1 MNVGILGGGQLA
13 LMLSVSAKKLGL
25 KPLCLGPSDCP
36 AHYASQ
42 TTEDIQQL
50 LDHSQ
55 LLTIENEF
63 LETTGLTNT
72 KILRP
77 DLQTICMFS
86 NKLEQ
91 KRLLSRLG
99 LPTAKYEEKPL
110 NTSSKS
116 WVEHIQL
123 EFPQGAV
130 LKWGK
135 MGYDGLGTCFLTEKN
150 IFHAI
155 DFVDQADQ
163 RKIPIYAEEMIA
175 FDKELALVT
184 ACSINQKDFYYFP
197 LVETIQSGGICRSV
211 YKFKDDLDLSKK
223 AQSYAKKLALAS
235 SGLVGVFAIE
245 FFLKD
250 GKLLI
255 NEIAPRVHNS
265 GHWSQ
270 NTDLSQFEAHWRA
283 LLGWPFPKVK
293 YPIYFGMHN
302 ILSRKKDTYDEKTIL
317 DMYGHLSLYW
327 YGKKDKRQP
336 QRRLGRKLGHINFVS
351 EDQKEFEYLDRLAY
365 LASQKLAY

>member
-42 TTEDIQQL
+42 TTENIQEL
-50 LDHSQ
+50 LSYSQ

-63 LETTGLTNT
+63 LETKNL
-72 KILRP
+72 KDIKALKP
-77 DLQTICMFS
+77 DLQAIHTFS

-91 KRLLSRLG
+91 KKLLSRLE
-99 LPTAKYEEKPL
+99 LPTAKYKEKPI
-110 NTSSKS
+110 NKPSKS
-116 WVEHIQL
+116 WLENIQL

-135 MGYDGLGTCFLTEKN
+135 MGYDGLGTYFLKKEN
-150 IFHAI
+150 ISDAI

-184 ACSINQKDFYYFP
+184 ACSIDQKNFYYFP
-197 LVETIQSGGICRSV
+197 LVETIQEKGVCRSV
-211 YKFKDDLDLSKK
+211 YSFEDSLNISKD

-245 FFLKD
+245 LFLKD
-250 GKLLI
+250 DRLLI

-270 NTDLSQFEAHWRA
+270 NMALSQFEAHWRA
-283 LLGWPFPKVK
+283 LLGWPFPEVK
-293 YPIYFGMHN
+293 YPKYFGMHN
-302 ILSRKKDTYDEKTIL
+302 ILSCQKDIDDEKTVL
-317 DMYGHLSLYW
+317 DMQGQLSLYW
-327 YGKKDKRQP
+327 YGKKQSSP
-336 QRRLGRKLGHINFVS
+336 RRLGRKLGHINFDS
-351 EDQKEFEYLDRLAY
+351 NDKKEFECMDRLAS
-365 LASQKLAY
+365 LTSHKLGYY

>member
-36 AHYASQ
+36 AYYASE
-42 TTEDIQQL
+42 TTENIKKL
-50 LDHSQ
+50 LDYSQ

-63 LETTGLTNT
+63 LDTTYLVDT
-72 KILRP
+72 KVLKP
-77 DLQTICMFS
+77 DLQAIYIFS

-91 KRLLSRLG
+91 KKLLTRLN
-99 LPTAKYEEKPL
+99 LPTAKYEEKPI

-116 WVEHIQL
+116 WIEHLQS

-135 MGYDGLGTCFLTEKN
+135 MGYDGLGTYFLKKEN
-150 IFHAI
+150 ISDAI
-155 DFVDQADQ
+155 HFVDQADQ
-163 RKIPIYAEEMIA
+163 KNIPIYAEEMIS

-184 ACSINQKDFYYFP
+184 ACSIDQKNFYYFP
-197 LVETIQSGGICRSV
+197 LVETIQANGVCRSV
-211 YKFKDDLDLSKK
+211 YSFEDGLDLSKD

-250 GKLLI
+250 KKLLI

-270 NTDLSQFEAHWRA
+270 NMALSQFEAHWRA
-283 LLGWPFPKVK
+283 LLGWPFPEVK
-293 YPIYFGMHN
+293 YPKYFGMHN
-302 ILSRKKDTYDEKTIL
+302 ILSCQKDVDDGKTVL
-317 DMYGHLSLYW
+317 DMQGHLSLYW
-327 YGKKDKRQP
+327 YGKKQP
-336 QRRLGRKLGHINFVS
+336 SPRRLGRKLGHINFAS
-351 EDQKEFEYLDRLAY
+351 NDKKEFEHIDRLAY
-365 LASQKLAY
+365 LTSHKLGY